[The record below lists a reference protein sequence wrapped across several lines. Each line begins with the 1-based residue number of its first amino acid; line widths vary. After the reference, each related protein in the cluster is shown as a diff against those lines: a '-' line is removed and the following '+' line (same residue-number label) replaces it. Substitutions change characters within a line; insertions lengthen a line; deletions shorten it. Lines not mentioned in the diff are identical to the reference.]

1 MRLDTGFRDR
11 FLTALVFAALT
22 CVCWGPAHAG
32 STHLAQQ
39 SVNEGL
45 EISKTMPNSDQ
56 EARCYIRALELDP
69 EHASAHFNLAY
80 VLDAQAMKHWRG
92 RETAWEDVNKLYKA
106 LDHYAQSIRLDPSRS
121 AACENVLRIA
131 ALVLDTP
138 TKRPADLY
146 ALRTNLSICFEAAG
160 RGGNRDVSCGQ
171 PAQILILKIEKQLD
185 KLKGAR
191 PNRALLSAEQIS
203 SCLNRNFTRGASP
216 YKGPRIPLTIHFEVN
231 KATIRSESASQLREV
246 ALAIK
251 GAQLANNII
260 LIEGHADSQGPS
272 AYNLELS
279 KQRAN
284 SVKRYLVSFLGVSG
298 RRIEIRAYGESR
310 PLVPNDTRD
319 HQAINRRVEFV
330 NMDKLSN
337 FQTKLNSR
345 KRSGDV
351 DPYDYLY

>member
-22 CVCWGPAHAG
+22 GLYWGPAHAG

-56 EARCYIRALELDP
+56 EARCYIRALDLDP

-106 LDHYAQSIRLDPSRS
+106 LDHYAQSIHLDPSRS
-121 AACENVLRIA
+121 AACENALRIA
-131 ALVLDTP
+131 ELVLYTP

-146 ALRTNLSICFEAAG
+146 ALRTSLSICFEATG
-160 RGGNRDVSCGQ
+160 RGGNRDVACGQ
-171 PAQILILKIEKQLD
+171 PAQSLILKIEKQLD

-191 PNRALLSAEQIS
+191 PNPAFLSAEQIS
-203 SCLNRNFTRGASP
+203 RCLNRNFTRGASP
-216 YKGPRIPLTIHFEVN
+216 YKGPRIPLTIQFEVN
-231 KATIRSESASQLREV
+231 KATIRPESASQLREV

-251 GAQLANNII
+251 RPQLADNII

-272 AYNLELS
+272 AYNLRHHS
-279 KQRAN
+279 K
-284 SVKRYLVSFLGVSG
+284 
-298 RRIEIRAYGESR
+298 
-310 PLVPNDTRD
+310 
-319 HQAINRRVEFV
+319 
-330 NMDKLSN
+330 
-337 FQTKLNSR
+337 
-345 KRSGDV
+345 
-351 DPYDYLY
+351 